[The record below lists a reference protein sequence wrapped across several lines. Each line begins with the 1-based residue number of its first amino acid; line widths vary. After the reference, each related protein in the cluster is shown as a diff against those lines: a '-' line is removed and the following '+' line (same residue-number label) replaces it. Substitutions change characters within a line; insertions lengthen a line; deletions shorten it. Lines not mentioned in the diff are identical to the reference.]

1 MLIIFNSHNKYL
13 FPSLLPPS
21 TFQSSPAGC
30 RSERISEA
38 SGIRSTR
45 MHKPFNLTEH
55 LLGAKRATQR
65 ARPETCRSGAQP
77 CLRDHRQPTS
87 GLPSCGMRGEPA
99 STLRG
104 PRSAPPS
111 PTPPSG
117 PRGLGAPYPRFLH
130 LVGAPASLSGH
141 TTGKGRRSETTHRLQ
156 DPPPEGP
163 GEPETEHR

>member
-1 MLIIFNSHNKYL
+1 MLRVFGFS
-13 FPSLLPPS
+13 FSWMSLLQVS
-21 TFQSSPAGC
+21 VSSSLHSFVTTETPLP
-30 RSERISEA
+30 
-38 SGIRSTR
+38 GITDRSTR

-141 TTGKGRRSETTHRLQ
+141 TTGKGRRSDTTHRLQ